1 MISLNEVSKRYEG
14 GTSMPA
20 VDDLSLEV
28 VDGEI
33 CVLVGPSGCGK
44 TTTLRMINRLIEPTS
59 GQLFIDG
66 RDILSMNAVELRRG
80 IGYVIQQG
88 GLFPHRRVE
97 DNVAVVPRL
106 LGWDKQRTKQRV
118 AELLDLVGL
127 PAADYARR
135 YPHELSGGERQR
147 VGVARA
153 LGADP
158 PVMLMDEPFG
168 AVDPVTRLRLQD
180 LLLDLQTK
188 IKKTIVMVTHDID
201 EAARL
206 GDRIAVLSKGGH
218 LEQYATPPE
227 ILGRP
232 ATPFV
237 AEFVGKDRDVKRLA
251 VVDVKEDDLIHPVTC
266 KENDPIA
273 DVAAKVYEAEVP
285 FAVVVKDGYAQ
296 GWVKPARPFSGTV
309 GEHLRP
315 FHARIPLGTSLHDAL
330 ALLLQ
335 HDAPAIPV
343 FNGNDYLGLLTFDN
357 LHVAMRRSLPDS

>member
-1 MISLNEVSKRYEG
+1 
-14 GTSMPA
+14 
-20 VDDLSLEV
+20 V

-33 CVLVGPSGCGK
+33 CVLIGPSGCGK
-44 TTTLRMINRLIEPTS
+44 TTTLRMINRLIEPS
-59 GQLFIDG
+59 GGQIFIDG
-66 RDILSMNAVELRRG
+66 RDILSMDAVELRRG

-88 GLFPHRRVE
+88 GLFPHRRVG

-106 LGWDKQRTKQRV
+106 LGWDKARVQRRV
-118 AELLDLVGL
+118 TELLDLVDL

-158 PVMLMDEPFG
+158 PVLLMDEPFG
-168 AVDPVTRLRLQD
+168 AVDPITRLRLQNM
-180 LLLDLQTK
+180 LIDLQSQ

-201 EAARL
+201 EAAKL

-237 AEFVGKDRDVKRLA
+237 AEFVGDDRGVKRLA
-251 VVDVKEDDLIHPVTC
+251 VVDVKEDDLIHPATC
-266 KENDPIA
+266 TPDLPLA
-273 DVAAKVYEAEVP
+273 DVRHLIQGSELP
-285 FAVVVKDGYAQ
+285 WAVVVKDGVAQ
-296 GWVKPARPFSGTV
+296 GWVKPEESLSGTV
-309 GEHLRP
+309 GDHMHR
-315 FHARIPLGTSLHDAL
+315 FVSRIPLGTSLRNAL
-330 ALLLQ
+330 AVLLQ

-343 FNGNDYLGLLTFDN
+343 FNGNDYLGLLTFEN
-357 LHVAMRRSLPDS
+357 LHVAMRRSLPGE